1 MEAELNNKRSL
12 YIAMWPRGTFA
23 ALASAPL
30 IHSLSAGTPE
40 HTKPR
45 PHLFISVL
53 KKRCPQTSHLLTDR
67 LGPDNRRAAEPQQ
80 QSVAAADDS
89 AADDSEQWFLEE
101 QAEPLVLE
109 ELQWWMHYSHSA
121 QLVALI
127 LYSLYLWNIDQPYFN
142 GHLSCRADRKCSL
155 ARLTANTR
163 FLSFLLL
170 ASTQSAHF

>member
-1 MEAELNNKRSL
+1 MEAALNNKCSL
-12 YIAMWPRGTFA
+12 YVAMWPRGTFA
-23 ALASAPL
+23 ALASAAL
-30 IHSLSAGTPE
+30 IHPLSAGAPE

-53 KKRCPQTSHLLTDR
+53 KKPRPQASPLLRDR
-67 LGPDNRRAAEPQQ
+67 LENNRRAAGARQ
-80 QSVAAADDS
+80 QSVAAAA
-89 AADDSEQWFLEE
+89 AADSEPWFLEE
-101 QAEPLVLE
+101 QAELLVLE

-155 ARLTANTR
+155 ARLTANTSF
-163 FLSFLLL
+163 FLSFLL
-170 ASTQSAHF
+170 

>member
-1 MEAELNNKRSL
+1 MEAELNNTCSL

-23 ALASAPL
+23 ALASGPP
-30 IHSLSAGTPE
+30 LSAGTAE

-45 PHLFISVL
+45 PHLCISVL
-53 KKRCPQTSHLLTDR
+53 KKQTSHLRTDR
-67 LGPDNRRAAEPQQ
+67 LGRDDNGRAAEPQQ
-80 QSVAAADDS
+80 QSVAAA
-89 AADDSEQWFLEE
+89 ADSEQRFLEE
-101 QAEPLVLE
+101 QAELLVLE
-109 ELQWWMHYSHSA
+109 GFQWWMHYSHSA

-155 ARLTANTR
+155 ARLTANTS
-163 FLSFLLL
+163 FLSFLLI